1 MERLIF
7 KLIAAYIRNT
17 PPHKGRG
24 VLARLAWNRLLP
36 DAFEISKGVKIRT
49 KRDSGYDFH
58 VFLGDYE
65 KHGETKVFLSHL
77 RKGMTVMDIGANI
90 GVYALY
96 FARKVGPNGRVYAF
110 EPVPEYFER
119 LKEHIA
125 LNNATNIVPVPLAL
139 FDRKGTVK
147 MSVAEGASSI
157 FCYSTDQFVEVP
169 ATTLDDFV
177 AEQGIKRV
185 DALKLD
191 VEGAE
196 LKVIHGADKT
206 IRQFKPVMMVELNEY
221 TLRAAGTSPEELF
234 QTITSYG
241 YKAFVIRNRKAILTS
256 EVVRPMGYDEVDN
269 YLFLPRM

>member
-1 MERLIF
+1 MKRLIF
-7 KLIAAYIRNT
+7 KLIATYIRNT
-17 PPHKGRG
+17 LPHKGRG
-24 VLARLAWNRLLP
+24 VLARFAWNILLP
-36 DAFEISKGVKIRT
+36 DAFEISQGVKIRPR
-49 KRDSGYDFH
+49 RDSRYDFH

-77 RKGMTVMDIGANI
+77 REGMTVMDIGANI
-90 GVYALY
+90 GVYALH
-96 FARKVGPNGRVYAF
+96 FARKVGPNGKVYAF
-110 EPVPEYFER
+110 EPVPENFER

-147 MSVAEGASSI
+147 ISVAEGASSI
-157 FCYSTDQFVEVP
+157 FCWSTDQFVEVP
-169 ATTLDDFV
+169 TTTLDEFV
-177 AEQGIKRV
+177 AEQGVMRV

-196 LKVIHGADKT
+196 LQVIHGADKT

-241 YKAFVIRNRKAILTS
+241 YKAFVIRNKRLIPSDK
-256 EVVRPMGYDEVDN
+256 VVRPTSYPNGDN
-269 YLFLPRM
+269 YLFLP